1 MVARESSQAR
11 QEEEEEQEQDQE
23 QQEDNCTKSCDIANP
38 EIQVSTTKSCDIVNP
53 EIRVS
58 TTKTTNDDL
67 SQPSSL
73 THVELSESAK
83 IGRSRR
89 YSTNQASQNSS
100 PIFGVARKRSN

>member
-11 QEEEEEQEQDQE
+11 QEEEQK
-23 QQEDNCTKSCDIANP
+23 QQEYNCTKSCDIANP
-38 EIQVSTTKSCDIVNP
+38 EV
-53 EIRVS
+53 RVS
-58 TTKTTNDDL
+58 TIKTTNDGL

-83 IGRSRR
+83 PGRSRR

-100 PIFGVARKRSN
+100 PIFGAA

>member
-11 QEEEEEQEQDQE
+11 REEEQEQE
-23 QQEDNCTKSCDIANP
+23 HQEDNCTKSCDIANP
-38 EIQVSTTKSCDIVNP
+38 EI
-53 EIRVS
+53 RVS
-58 TTKTTNDDL
+58 TIKTTNDDL

-83 IGRSRR
+83 PGRSRR

-100 PIFGVARKRSN
+100 PIFGAA

>member
-11 QEEEEEQEQDQE
+11 QEEEEQEQDQE

-100 PIFGVARKRSN
+100 PIFGVARNRSN